1 MRERERARERQRQR
15 EGGREGEQ
23 ERGCLGQVDAAAVTS
38 IFTDIAENVGKLQR
52 YSQVHRWLSS
62 LEHVMDH
69 SYAWHNTSMP
79 KD

>member
-1 MRERERARERQRQR
+1 VRRESEKKRETDRERERER
-15 EGGREGEQ
+15 EQ

-62 LEHVMDH
+62 LEQVMNH
-69 SYAWHNTSMP
+69 FIRMA
-79 KD
+79 